1 MYQLPPEYP
10 RDPFEAF
17 AFLKSRETLQDEDF
31 RVIALVESYG
41 ELFYQ
46 ILARGLPNDEAR
58 GLLARNAA
66 EERRHQED
74 RDQEADAEER
84 GHAHRM
90 LKALRL
96 RTGEVFELPPIEENP
111 FHALAPAEIP
121 YSDELVGLLQQG
133 EIDGDLSYQKWADG
147 EPNPEIAQLL
157 RQNGAEELRH
167 CERVKQVCALLA
179 A

>member
-1 MYQLPPEYP
+1 MYQLPAEYP

-46 ILARGLPNDEAR
+46 ILARGLPNEEAR
-58 GLLARNAA
+58 ELLARNA
-66 EERRHQED
+66 
-74 RDQEADAEER
+74 AEER

-157 RQNGAEELRH
+157 RQNGVEELRH

>member
-58 GLLARNAA
+58 NLLARNA
-66 EERRHQED
+66 
-74 RDQEADAEER
+74 AEER

>member
-10 RDPFEAF
+10 SDPFEAF

-58 GLLARNAA
+58 SLLARNA
-66 EERRHQED
+66 
-74 RDQEADAEER
+74 AEER

>member
-1 MYQLPPEYP
+1 MYQLPAEYP
-10 RDPFEAF
+10 SDPFEAF
-17 AFLKSRETLQDEDF
+17 AFLKTRKTLKDEDF

-46 ILARGLPNDEAR
+46 ILARGLPNEEAR
-58 GLLARNAA
+58 ELLARNA
-66 EERRHQED
+66 
-74 RDQEADAEER
+74 AEER

-121 YSDELVGLLQQG
+121 YSEELVGLLQQG
-133 EIDGDLSYQKWADG
+133 EIDGDFNYQHWADG

-157 RQNGAEELRH
+157 RQNGVEELRH
-167 CERVKQVCALLA
+167 CERVKQVCALLGA
-179 A
+179 